1 MTTPWEQGPG
11 RVPHS
16 ENLAA
21 YERAVARQLE
31 QLALQV
37 TPQTVLQVR
46 NGFLGEAQRLQD
58 ALRHHA
64 ANIVVGPVG
73 GDPLSQPAANVFN
86 EHIKFTLAKCQ
97 AYVNQLRTQGDKLS
111 QTARSYGHTEQ
122 EIKQSFERHVKAR
135 QQEWRDVQEGHDRIA
150 RLPGLQR
157 EILDPPPA
165 PPPPPEGGQNLPK
178 GPS

>member
-1 MTTPWEQGPG
+1 M
-11 RVPHS
+11 PHS